1 MLHRTYIPRPPLSDF
16 IEDIWLYEGYSGRHF
31 RERILPSGTIELV
44 INLQEDK
51 LRIYEAAREE
61 ECCKRL
67 SGALV
72 SGAYGS
78 FFVTDTTEEKS
89 IMGVHFKP
97 AGAFPFLGVS
107 PEELANRH
115 INLKDLWG
123 SAATELRERLCEAKT
138 PQGRFRLLENALAA
152 HLLRPPE
159 HHPAVSAGLSLF
171 EQSRGRLLVRE
182 MSKQLQL
189 SQRRFIQIFAGEVG
203 MTPKLFSRI
212 QRFHRA
218 VSLVHPPEVS
228 PDWAQLASGC
238 GYFDQAHLIND
249 FVAFSGFTPNA
260 YLQHSRLLE
269 QNGQHRKRN
278 HIPVL
283 SAG

>member
-16 IEDIWLYEGYSGRHF
+16 VADIWLYEGYSSPHF

-44 INLQEDK
+44 INLQEDE
-51 LRIYEAAREE
+51 LRIYDARKE

-72 SGAYGS
+72 SGAYSG

-115 INLKDLWG
+115 VNLKDLWG
-123 SAATELRERLCEAKT
+123 SAAPELRERLCEAKT
-138 PQGRFRLLENALAA
+138 PQSRFRLLENALVT

-159 HHPAVSAGLSLF
+159 HHPAVSAGMNLF
-171 EQSRGRLLVRE
+171 EQTGGRLLVRE

-218 VSLVHPPEVS
+218 VNLVRLGEGSL
-228 PDWAQLASGC
+228 DWAQLASVC

-249 FVAFSGFTPNA
+249 FVGFSGFTPNS

-269 QNGQHRKRN
+269 RNGQHRKRN
-278 HIPVL
+278 HIPL
-283 SAG
+283 PTAE